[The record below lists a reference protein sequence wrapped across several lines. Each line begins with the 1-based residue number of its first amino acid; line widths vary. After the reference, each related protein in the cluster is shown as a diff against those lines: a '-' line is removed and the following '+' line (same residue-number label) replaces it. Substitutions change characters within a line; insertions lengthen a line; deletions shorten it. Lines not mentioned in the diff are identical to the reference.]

1 MVPAALVFAR
11 DSSGALRA
19 DLSIALADSRTGA
32 VAWHALTWGM
42 GESPDE
48 ALTAALAAVLPLAAG
63 AMTTYD
69 VTLIPGDGIGPE
81 ITAQTVKVLEA
92 TGLRFDWDEE
102 LAGMAAVDATG
113 TPLPDATLES
123 IRKNPLALKGPLTTP
138 VGTGFRSV
146 NVACGRSSSS
156 TPTCAR
162 PGRSLPGGRFDYVDI
177 VLVRENLE
185 GLYVGVE
192 HFVKVG
198 DDPRAVAE
206 SMAIVT
212 RAGCERIVRY
222 AFEYAVRHGR
232 KKVTIVHKANI
243 LKMVSGLFLEVGR
256 RVAKEYEG
264 RVEAYDMIVDNC
276 AMQLVM
282 RPEQF
287 DVIVTTNMFG
297 DILSDEMSG
306 LVGGLGLA
314 PGANIGTKA
323 AIFEAVH
330 GTAPDIAGKGLANP
344 SAQMLAAAMMLDHIG
359 ELERA
364 QRLRD
369 AIEHVIVRD
378 KVRTRDLGGT
388 ASTGEF
394 GDAVAR
400 RVA

>member
-1 MVPAALVFAR
+1 M
-11 DSSGALRA
+11 
-19 DLSIALADSRTGA
+19 
-32 VAWHALTWGM
+32 
-42 GESPDE
+42 
-48 ALTAALAAVLPLAAG
+48 
-63 AMTTYD
+63 TYD

-92 TGLRFDWDEE
+92 TGLRFNWDEE
-102 LAGMAAVDATG
+102 LAGVAAVEATG
-113 TPLPDATLES
+113 TPLPDATIES
-123 IRKNPLALKGPLTTP
+123 IRKNALALKGPLTTP

-146 NVACGRSSSS
+146 NVGLRKEFELFANVR
-156 TPTCAR
+156 PAR
-162 PGRSLPGGRFDYVDI
+162 TIIPGGRFDNVDI

-185 GLYVGVE
+185 GLYIGVE
-192 HFVKVG
+192 HFVAIG

-212 RAGCERIVRY
+212 RRGCERIIRY
-222 AFEYAVRHGR
+222 AFEYAVKHDRR
-232 KKVTIVHKANI
+232 KVTIVHKANI

-256 RVAKEYEG
+256 AIAKEYEG
-264 RVEAYDMIVDNC
+264 KVESNDMIVDNT

-287 DVIVTTNMFG
+287 DVMVTTNMFG
-297 DILSDEMSG
+297 DILSDEVSG

-330 GTAPDIAGKGLANP
+330 GSAPDIAGKGIANP

-359 ELERA
+359 ELDRA

-369 AIEHVIVRD
+369 AIITTIIRD
-378 KVRTRDLGGT
+378 DIRTRDLGGT
-388 ASTGEF
+388 ASTMEF
-394 GDAVAR
+394 GSAVAKR
-400 RVA
+400 AA

>member
-1 MVPAALVFAR
+1 
-11 DSSGALRA
+11 
-19 DLSIALADSRTGA
+19 
-32 VAWHALTWGM
+32 
-42 GESPDE
+42 
-48 ALTAALAAVLPLAAG
+48 
-63 AMTTYD
+63 MTYN

-92 TGLRFDWDEE
+92 TGLRFHWDEE

-113 TPLPDATLES
+113 TPLPDATVES
-123 IRKNPLALKGPLTTP
+123 IRKNGLALKGPLTTP

-146 NVACGRSSSS
+146 NVGLRKEFELFANV
-156 TPTCAR
+156 R
-162 PGRSLPGGRFDYVDI
+162 PAKTIVPGGRFANVDI

-185 GLYVGVE
+185 GLYIGVE
-192 HFVKVG
+192 HFVQVG
-198 DDPRAVAE
+198 NDPRAVAE

-212 RAGCERIVRY
+212 RVGCERIVRY

-256 RVAKEYEG
+256 AVASEYEG
-264 RVEAYDMIVDNC
+264 RVAASDMIVDNC

-287 DVIVTTNMFG
+287 DVLVTTNMFG
-297 DILSDEMSG
+297 DILSDEVSG

-314 PGANIGTKA
+314 PGANIGTGA

-330 GTAPDIAGKGLANP
+330 GSAPDIAGKGIANP
-344 SAQMLAAAMMLDHIG
+344 SAQIFAAAMMLDHVG
-359 ELERA
+359 ELDRA
-364 QRLRD
+364 RRIREAL
-369 AIEHVIVRD
+369 EHVIVRQNL
-378 KVRTRDLGGT
+378 RTRDLGGT
-388 ASTGEF
+388 ASTQEF
-394 GDAVAR
+394 GDAVAK

>member
-1 MVPAALVFAR
+1 M
-11 DSSGALRA
+11 
-19 DLSIALADSRTGA
+19 
-32 VAWHALTWGM
+32 
-42 GESPDE
+42 
-48 ALTAALAAVLPLAAG
+48 
-63 AMTTYD
+63 TYD

-92 TGLRFDWDEE
+92 TGLRFHWDEE

-113 TPLPDATLES
+113 TPLPDATVES
-123 IRKNPLALKGPLTTP
+123 IRKNGLALKGPLTTP

-146 NVACGRSSSS
+146 NVGLRKEFELFANV
-156 TPTCAR
+156 R
-162 PGRSLPGGRFDYVDI
+162 PAKTVVPGGRFANVDI

-185 GLYVGVE
+185 GLYIGVE
-192 HFVKVG
+192 HFVQVG
-198 DDPRAVAE
+198 NDPRAVAE

-212 RAGCERIVRY
+212 RVGCERIVRY

-256 RVAKEYEG
+256 AVASEYEG
-264 RVEAYDMIVDNC
+264 RVAASDMIVDNC

-287 DVIVTTNMFG
+287 DVLVTTNMFG
-297 DILSDEMSG
+297 DILSDEVSG

-314 PGANIGTKA
+314 PGANIGTGA

-330 GTAPDIAGKGLANP
+330 GSAPDIAGKGIANP
-344 SAQMLAAAMMLDHIG
+344 SAQIFAAAMMLDHVG
-359 ELERA
+359 ELDRA
-364 QRLRD
+364 RRIREAL
-369 AIEHVIVRD
+369 EHVIVRQNL
-378 KVRTRDLGGT
+378 RTRDLGGT
-388 ASTGEF
+388 ASTQEF
-394 GDAVAR
+394 GDAVAK